1 MTPEQLRQ
9 LRPLRPQTPAET
21 LCNAANLAW
30 TVWPLSAVRA
40 AVVGYCE
47 AFSAAI
53 DPLPRDFC
61 LGPDWPVTID
71 ANGICS
77 GD

>member
-1 MTPEQLRQ
+1 MTGAGIRAKGAEGERELFRR
-9 LRPLRPQTPAET
+9 LSPLRPQTPAET
-21 LCNAANLAW
+21 LCKAANLAW

-53 DPLPRDFC
+53 DPLPRDFF
-61 LGPDWPVTID
+61 LGKDCP
-71 ANGICS
+71 
-77 GD
+77 